1 MIYITGDTHGETVR
15 FDSSRARKLKR
26 DDTIIV
32 CGDFG
37 FIWEGGEK
45 EQKILKKLGDKKYNI
60 LFVDGTHEN
69 FDLLNQYP
77 VSEWNGGKVRHI
89 CGNLYYLMRG
99 QVFTL
104 EGYRIFT
111 MGGGESA
118 EKQIRMEAGTW
129 WECELPNIDEMK
141 EAVANL
147 RAVDMKVDFIV
158 THEPP
163 PRVLYHSGTAA
174 ENTNQLEA
182 FFEQVVRQVEYDKW
196 FFGALHIDRKITAKN
211 FAVFNEI
218 LPVELPL
225 GKGRGK

>member
-1 MIYITGDTHGETVR
+1 MIYITGDTHGEMVR
-15 FDSSRARKLKR
+15 FDSAQARRLKR
-26 DDTIIV
+26 DDTLIV

-45 EQKILKKLGDKKYNI
+45 EQKALKKLGDKKYRI

-69 FDLLNQYP
+69 FDLLAKYP
-77 VSEWNGGKVRHI
+77 VEEWNGGKVRHI

-104 EGYRIFT
+104 ENRKIFT
-111 MGGGESA
+111 MGGGEST
-118 EKQIRMEAGTW
+118 EKQIRTEAGTW

-141 EAVANL
+141 EAVRNL
-147 RAVDMKVDFIV
+147 RAADMKIDYMI

-163 PRVLYHSGTAA
+163 PRVLFHSGTAV

-182 FFEQVVRQVEYDKW
+182 FFEQLVRQVRYEKW
-196 FFGALHIDRKITAKN
+196 FFGSMHIDRKITAKN
-211 FAVFNEI
+211 YAVFNDI
-218 LPVELPL
+218 LPVEPPQ
-225 GKGRGK
+225 KKRFRR